1 MSRNMDCQT
10 PPNVAMKI
18 RMATHDSD
26 QPADSAHSVASA
38 GLPPIIP
45 PALPRRTSTGLQHRA
60 VVITIA
66 CLAGIFCLLALL
78 MVVAG
83 FVFYQTH
90 APRPRP
96 QSASTPTVVPTIQR
110 AMPSEPGVTHRHEQV
125 ASEPWS
131 IHVVKVDRTRQDL
144 AFYAPLATGTVLGVN
159 LISEQARDIPPGI
172 GRALAGVNG
181 DFYERDNATYAGDP
195 RGLQI
200 VNGELVSSTST
211 AAVWFDAQ
219 GQPHVGDV
227 KGDFKITWP
236 DRRQTPF
243 ALNQRRES
251 DMVVLYTPTYGP
263 STRVSGGRD
272 LILEKDGDGPWLP
285 LQAGQ
290 TYRAKVRAVQA
301 SADTPL
307 SPNALVLSLG
317 SAQLASVPEVAPG
330 TVLEISTATTPE
342 MKGVQTAIAGGPAL
356 IKNGVPFVATALPAG
371 ATRAYSERSKYERH
385 PRSAVGWNDTHL
397 YLVTVDGRQPGLS
410 VGMTLTELADYLVK
424 LGCTDGMNFDGGAS
438 ACMWMGGRVVN
449 DPCQGERPVANT
461 LFVIR
466 KPDGR

>member
-1 MSRNMDCQT
+1 
-10 PPNVAMKI
+10 MKI
-18 RMATHDSD
+18 RMATHDSN
-26 QPADSAHSVASA
+26 QSADSSRPVAPPSCPPVI
-38 GLPPIIP
+38 PPIL
-45 PALPRRTSTGLQHRA
+45 PAPASTGLQHRT
-60 VVITIA
+60 VVIIIS
-66 CLAGIFCLLALL
+66 CLAGIFILLAAL
-78 MVVAG
+78 MVAAG
-83 FVFYQTH
+83 FVFYRMQ
-90 APRPRP
+90 APRPRTE
-96 QSASTPTVVPTIQR
+96 SASAPAVVSTIPR
-110 AMPSEPGVTHRHEQV
+110 AFPSEPGVTHRHEQV
-125 ASEPWS
+125 ASAPWS
-131 IHVVKVDRTRQDL
+131 IHIVKVDRTRKDL

-159 LISEQARDIPPGI
+159 LISEQARDIPPGM

-181 DFYERDNATYAGDP
+181 DFYERDNNTYAGDP

-200 VNGELVSSTST
+200 VNGELVSGTST

-219 GQPHVGDV
+219 GQPQVDDV

-243 ALNQRRES
+243 ALNQQRQP
-251 DMVVLYTPTYGP
+251 DMTVLYTPTYGP

-290 TYRAKVRAVQA
+290 TYRTKVRAVQA
-301 SADTPL
+301 SADAPL
-307 SPNALVLSLG
+307 SPDTLVLSVG
-317 SAQLASVPEVAPG
+317 SAQLADVPEVAPG
-330 TVLEISTATTPE
+330 AVLEISTATTPE
-342 MKGVQTAIAGGPAL
+342 MKGVKTAIAGGPAL
-356 IKNGVPFVATALPAG
+356 IKKGVPFVATALPPG

-410 VGMTLTELADYLVK
+410 VGMTLTELAEYLVK

-438 ACMWMGGRVVN
+438 ACMWMGGRIVN
-449 DPCQGERPVANT
+449 NPCQGERPVANS